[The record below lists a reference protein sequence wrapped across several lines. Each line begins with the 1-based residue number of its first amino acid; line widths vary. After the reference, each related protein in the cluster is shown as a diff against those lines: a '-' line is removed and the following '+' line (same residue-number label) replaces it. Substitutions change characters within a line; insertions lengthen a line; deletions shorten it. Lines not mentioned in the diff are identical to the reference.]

1 MTRSLPLAALASLA
15 VATLSLPAQAY
26 IGPGAG
32 ISLLGA
38 FWALILAVAGAIGVV
53 VWYPLRNLFRRR
65 HGPGRRPAAAQ
76 PAEVDDGREHHPA

>member
-1 MTRSLPLAALASLA
+1 MRNLPLALLAAAL
-15 VATLSLPAQAY
+15 VTVNLPAEAY

-38 FWALILAVAGAIGVV
+38 FWALILAVGGAIGVV

-65 HGPGRRPAAAQ
+65 RATPRPAPTTGEASEHRHR
-76 PAEVDDGREHHPA
+76 PA

>member
-1 MTRSLPLAALASLA
+1 MTRSLPLAALASFA
-15 VATLSLPAQAY
+15 VATLSLPAEAY

-65 HGPGRRPAAAQ
+65 GPSRRPAAAQ
-76 PAEVDDGREHHPA
+76 QAEVDSREHHPA

>member
-1 MTRSLPLAALASLA
+1 MTRNLPLAALAALGLA
-15 VATLSLPAQAY
+15 TISLPAEAY

-53 VWYPLRNLFRRR
+53 VWYPLRNMLRRR
-65 HGPGRRPAAAQ
+65 QPNRRPAGA
-76 PAEVDDGREHHPA
+76 PSGMESGKHHPA

>member
-1 MTRSLPLAALASLA
+1 MTRSLPLAMLIAFGLATA
-15 VATLSLPAQAY
+15 SLPAEAY

-53 VWYPLRNLFRRR
+53 IWYPLRNMFRRR
-65 HGPGRRPAAAQ
+65 GPARRPAGA
-76 PAEVDDGREHHPA
+76 PAGVDVDDGERRTA